1 MRMTSVQRDTL
12 HQLVFDYLRHGQNR
26 RALALAMLLASRETD
41 DGAADPAALRALAVA
56 LLAVGRPGQAVEVL
70 DRLDQAEPPAAA
82 RHLLR
87 SRALHQLGEIEAA
100 RRAFRDYLDAPD
112 RRVAA

>member
-1 MRMTSVQRDTL
+1 MTPAQRDAL
-12 HQLVFDYLRHGQNR
+12 HRLVFDYLRHGQNR
-26 RALALAMLLASRETD
+26 RALALALLLASRD
-41 DGAADPAALRALAVA
+41 DRPDPAALRAVAVA
-56 LLAVGRPGQAVEVL
+56 SLAVGRPDRAIAVL
-70 DRLDQAEPPAAA
+70 DRLDQEEAPVAA

>member
-1 MRMTSVQRDTL
+1 MTQVQRDTL
-12 HQLVFDYLRHGQNR
+12 HRLVFDYLRHGQNR
-26 RALALAMLLASRETD
+26 RALALAMLLASRDEE
-41 DGAADPAALRALAVA
+41 ADLAVA
-56 LLAVGRPGQAVEVL
+56 LLAVGRPAQAIEVL
-70 DRLDQAEPPAAA
+70 DRLDREEPPAAA

-87 SRALHQLGEIEAA
+87 SRALHQLGEIESA

>member
-1 MRMTSVQRDTL
+1 MMRMTQIQRDTL
-12 HQLVFDYLRHGQNR
+12 HRLVFDYLRHGQNR
-26 RALALAMLLASRETD
+26 RALALAMLLASRD
-41 DGAADPAALRALAVA
+41 DEVDPAALRALAVA
-56 LLAVGRPGQAVEVL
+56 LLAVGRPDQAIEVL
-70 DRLDQAEPPAAA
+70 DRLDREEPPAAA

-87 SRALHQLGEIEAA
+87 SRALHQLGQIEAA

>member
-1 MRMTSVQRDTL
+1 MTQIQRDTL
-12 HQLVFDYLRHGQNR
+12 HRLVFDYLRHGQNR
-26 RALALAMLLASRETD
+26 RALALAMLLASRD
-41 DGAADPAALRALAVA
+41 DEADPAALRALAVT
-56 LLAVGRPGQAVEVL
+56 LLAVGRPDQAIEVL
-70 DRLDQAEPPAAA
+70 DRLDREEPPAAA

>member
-1 MRMTSVQRDTL
+1 MTPAPRDTL
-12 HQLVFDYLRHGQNR
+12 HRLVYDYLQHGQNR
-26 RALALAMLLASRETD
+26 RAPALAVLLAPR
-41 DGAADPAALRALAVA
+41 DGEADPAALRALAVA
-56 LLAVGRPGQAVEVL
+56 LLAAGRPAHAIEIL
-70 DRLDQAEPPAAA
+70 DRLDRAEPPAAA

>member
-1 MRMTSVQRDTL
+1 MRMTQAQRDTL
-12 HQLVFDYLRHGQNR
+12 HRLVFDYLRHGQNR
-26 RALALAMLLASRETD
+26 RALALAMLLASRD
-41 DGAADPAALRALAVA
+41 DEADPAALRALAVA
-56 LLAVGRPGQAVEVL
+56 LLAVGRPAQAIEVL
-70 DRLDQAEPPAAA
+70 DRLDREEPPAAA

-112 RRVAA
+112 RQQVAA